1 MSDNVSSLTLSDLVV
16 PPQSATPTLASSD
29 DSYPAGMADAVAKFA
44 QQELGT
50 TASQVSNNLMAA
62 GAQNPDQ
69 AAQQQHMARYLG
81 VPPETVAQ
89 DPAAA
94 KQMFAARSVDAY
106 SLAQVAPHLAQF
118 LTNPR
123 NAAISHDDVPNLS
136 NVTSAVQ
143 QLPAPSNPPPQIDPN
158 EPHFSQGQAAAPTI
172 RQRITDW
179 WAGIT
184 GGPTYTQQIQAQNDA
199 EANAILAARES
210 NPALVPDENATPQ
223 QIDALNNQAWEQ
235 SRQAIGGM
243 SQVTQLF
250 AQNAIQAA
258 SFGLLRPTAPA
269 QPHSWQAST
278 AGALGTLAG
287 FVAGPAKVAEGVMGT
302 IPGASVLAPTAGEAW
317 ATGLAKNIVQQAA
330 TLGLAGAAQ
339 EAGSSV
345 FDSGTP
351 SEAISKI
358 GQAAASNAAVGATFG
373 AAGKLLPD
381 NTILQ
386 WLGRA
391 VGASA
396 VLDATQGNTPWD
408 NRPLEDKVLSYALN
422 ALFTAHGAGRSS
434 GGWIFGRPEVAEGV
448 ANAVKASQAQDA
460 FRKIQTL
467 SDAASAAKTRD
478 RDQGAFR
485 GLVQSMAQDG
495 PLSEVWINAHDLD
508 SALQQSGVTGEQLAD
523 KLPDVA
529 DQLYQAVQTNGD
541 VRIPVADFATH
552 IAGSAAGDAMLPKLK
567 ADPEGMT
574 FEQSQEYVKNQ
585 QRDMADTATQL
596 AQAKQDQDARDAQL
610 QQIHDDVAQQLN
622 NAGMTSPDVN
632 QSYAA
637 LHRAFYDTTSAKL
650 GISPAELY
658 DQVKPN
664 IRGLVD
670 SAPDGTQYDQAAK
683 QFNGALPDL
692 AKALTEDKSNN
703 GYFVPIDN
711 PTADSAQR
719 ILDATG
725 IDVAGGR
732 ALSYGSD
739 VISDLR
745 EHPDLNA
752 DDWQQAASMINN
764 FDHAGRSIAQRGT
777 QGERVTLTKD
787 LGNGESHGAVFE
799 ILNGRPGRRLVLK
812 SFVRDKTG
820 KVNNWFDSNT
830 REKLDSG
837 FMRAGG
843 DSRLPNNAGGAN
855 ADHPGIQADS
865 VGQGGEDLNQGGD
878 SPRGTFQPTTNTI
891 GLLKDADL
899 STFLHE
905 SGHFFLSTMRD
916 IAAREDAPAGIRQDM
931 DALGKWY
938 GGNAEDIAR
947 EASGYDAPGTTA
959 DHVRAYLDTT
969 TSGDLTRD
977 QAIDRALHE
986 QFARGFEK
994 YLFEGKAPTPETQ
1007 GLFSRFRSWLLN
1019 VYDSLSRLGVN
1030 LTPEVRGVFD
1040 RMLATDQAIADA
1052 ERVRGYKALFD
1063 SPEAAEAAGMSREA
1077 YEAYRQDDQAA
1088 TAEAQNEL
1096 QARSLRNMQW
1106 FANAKAGEIARL
1118 QKEAAAARKDV
1129 KAEVTKQVEAEP
1141 IERARDWLKKG
1152 EMTASDGE
1160 QIKADKGFRLN
1171 TDDLATMY
1179 PDSMLA
1185 RPDLTKLRGL
1195 TAKDG
1200 LHPDLVAEMFGLPSG
1215 DAMVRELVDGESR
1228 QSKIEGLTDAT
1239 MLARHGDLTDPQSME
1254 RAAEAAIH
1262 NDMRAR
1268 VLAAEF
1274 KALGK
1279 MTGSARDLS
1288 RAAGEA
1294 AKAAIAAKKV
1304 GDLRPAQYRAAEARA
1319 GRAAQEAL
1327 ARGDTAEA
1335 AAQKR
1340 AQLLNNRLFKES
1352 TDAVAEAQKIVR
1364 DQRRFDKASI
1374 RKKMD
1379 PDILDQIDALRDRF
1393 EFRQNPPDGPSKEH
1407 VSLQTWVDSQKTAY
1421 YSPYQHPDMM
1431 NERFRAQ
1438 YKDLTMEQL
1447 RGFHDTISSMETV
1460 ARDRKQVTV
1469 DGRKLTTDAVVDDLV
1484 AKMKERGE
1492 QFKLEDQLQPP
1503 SRDRG
1508 DPLWRVALDRSAS
1521 LIRTLGAELKTQSHK
1536 ANYYDRH
1543 EVLGPFARTIFNR
1556 VMDASYRKNDMLR
1569 ALSSEFGRIA
1579 DGLGREWQDSLAQKV
1594 TNTQLLDDQLT
1605 EKYGRPVYRDLTRG
1619 DMLGIARHVG
1629 NESNFDKLTKGMQW
1643 EPEAV
1648 WRFLGEN
1655 MTPKDWQATQAT
1667 WDAFEKFWPDM
1678 VEMNRRLGNTSPD
1691 RIEPRA
1697 FTTPEGIEM
1706 RGGYAPIDYDPLR
1719 SRFGEKESGANAID
1733 PGNGL
1738 LGTAYFRADTTTNG
1752 SLNARTGYNDR
1763 IDLGYHSVEKR
1774 LHDTIHDL
1782 AYREALLD
1790 VNKILSNRRFRD
1802 TFNATYGRE
1811 QYKELQK
1818 WVGGIANSPNM
1829 DPKAS
1834 VLTKIMESTRHA
1846 MVANGIAFRVS
1857 TILKHG
1863 GSAGA
1868 KSAGYFSGGGGKYL
1882 AARAA
1887 LMVTDHAGQI
1897 RSATE
1902 KFPEIRSRAMQQDRD
1917 YKEAVSSLFHPESRR
1932 GKAERYGHS
1941 IVAFADLCSAVP
1953 TAWAAYD
1960 RAITEGIPVNRGGTG
1975 RPMSEADAVAYANQ
1989 IVREAHGG
1997 NTEAARSNIMQNRNE
2012 AVKMMTTLY
2021 GFMNNSYGQMVDM
2034 ADKLRT
2040 NGFSKPEVLARF
2052 MAAAIV
2058 PALVAGWVEGKDQAE
2073 GWGAWAAKA
2082 IAGEIASTVPMLREA
2097 VGMLK
2102 GYSNVGLP
2110 SLMQTLA
2117 AIGKPFQD
2125 IDHAA
2130 QGKPVRAPIKDVG
2143 NATGM
2148 LIPGLGQLSA
2158 TAQGIHDIATGAYQP
2173 QGFGDAARA
2182 VLMGQEHRH

>member
-1 MSDNVSSLTLSDLVV
+1 MADYLDAIRQMDAGGDEPGGSTGLPDQQS
-16 PPQSATPTLASSD
+16 PQQSPDPYLGAVQQMASETQASATDTLLAAQQSKPDAAGRAMTLAPQVGV
-29 DSYPAGMADAVAKFA
+29 PAPAVEADLPTYEQQA
-44 QQELGT
+44 QLQK
-50 TASQVSNNLMAA
+50 SRQIM
-62 GAQNPDQ
+62 AQNPVLAQ
-69 AAQQQHMARYLG
+69 WVAANPMAAR
-81 VPPETVAQ
+81 VAQ
-89 DPAAA
+89 DDFDKLDLLSKLSTALKTGADSA
-94 KQMFAARSVDAY
+94 
-106 SLAQVAPHLAQF
+106 LAQNQLGRLYSDKALGGTGMTATPSSQDLASAEQ
-118 LTNPR
+118 
-123 NAAISHDDVPNLS
+123 NAAQAQTLQLHGLMGG
-136 NVTSAVQ
+136 VQ
-143 QLPAPSNPPPQIDPN
+143 QV
-158 EPHFSQGQAAAPTI
+158 G
-172 RQRITDW
+172 
-179 WAGIT
+179 
-184 GGPTYTQQIQAQNDA
+184 
-199 EANAILAARES
+199 
-210 NPALVPDENATPQ
+210 
-223 QIDALNNQAWEQ
+223 
-235 SRQAIGGM
+235 
-243 SQVTQLF
+243 
-250 AQNAIQAA
+250 
-258 SFGLLRPTAPA
+258 
-269 QPHSWQAST
+269 
-278 AGALGTLAG
+278 G
-287 FVAGPAKVAEGVMGT
+287 FVAGMFDNFLHARTQLESGAAMGATIGAATGMEFGGVGAL
-302 IPGASVLAPTAGEAW
+302 PGAAAGAMTGGALGFGLGWKADMARVQYGLTYRALDQMQDQAGNPLSETA
-317 ATGLAKNIVQQAA
+317 KQ
-330 TLGLAGAAQ
+330 AGAALSGALTFGLAQ
-339 EAGSSV
+339 AGGVATSRV
-345 FDSGTP
+345 T
-351 SEAISKI
+351 
-358 GQAAASNAAVGATFG
+358 QAAVQPFVADAVSQAMARPTVQAALRNFTVAAARGGLEG
-373 AAGKLLPD
+373 AALNAGMEAASIAGEELGKQVSPGQFNTVFNDPQTRQAAITRLADAAESGALLFGGMHMAGASLGLGGDMLRVRQAQADMQTFQGLQDGAAQSATRDRNLQAFQSFMQSQLGGSPAENLYVPAERIAQVYQQHGVEPGAGDPLFGFVPDMAKQLEQAGPLGGDVVIPTADYLTHMAGTDVSRELLPD
-381 NTILQ
+381 IRVRQ
-386 WLGRA
+386 DGM
-391 VGASA
+391 
-396 VLDATQGNTPWD
+396 
-408 NRPLEDKVLSYALN
+408 SYRESRDHL
-422 ALFTAHGAGRSS
+422 
-434 GGWIFGRPEVAEGV
+434 
-448 ANAVKASQAQDA
+448 ASQQQAMVD
-460 FRKIQTL
+460 T
-467 SDAASAAKTRD
+467 AAK
-478 RDQGAFR
+478 
-485 GLVQSMAQDG
+485 LV
-495 PLSEVWINAHDLD
+495 
-508 SALQQSGVTGEQLAD
+508 AD
-523 KLPDVA
+523 KQTPDVRE
-529 DQLYQAVQTNGD
+529 N
-541 VRIPVADFATH
+541 
-552 IAGSAAGDAMLPKLK
+552 
-567 ADPEGMT
+567 
-574 FEQSQEYVKNQ
+574 
-585 QRDMADTATQL
+585 
-596 AQAKQDQDARDAQL
+596 QL
-610 QQIHDDVAQQLN
+610 QQIHDDVARQLDS
-622 NAGMTSPDVN
+622 AGVTSPDVN

-637 LHRAFYDTTSAKL
+637 MHQAFYDTTSARL

-658 DQVKPN
+658 NRVKPN
-664 IRGLVD
+664 IRGLAD

-683 QFNGALPDL
+683 QFGGSLPDL
-692 AKALTEDKSNN
+692 AKALTEDRKNN
-703 GYFVPIDN
+703 AYFVPIDS
-711 PTADSAQR
+711 PTADSAAR

-725 IDVAGGR
+725 IDVVGGR

-745 EHPDLNA
+745 EHPDLGA

-764 FDHAGRSIAQRGT
+764 FDQAGRSIAQRGT

-799 ILNGRPGRRLVLK
+799 VLNGRPGRRLVLK
-812 SFVRDKTG
+812 SFVRDKTS
-820 KVNNWFDSNT
+820 KVNNWFESNT

-865 VGQGGEDLNQGGD
+865 VGQGGEDLNQD
-878 SPRGTFQPTTNTI
+878 ARGTFGPATNTI
-891 GLLKDADL
+891 SLLEKADL

-905 SGHFFLSTMRD
+905 SGHFFLNTLRD
-916 IAAREDAPAGIRQDM
+916 IAARADAPDSIRQDM
-931 DALGKWY
+931 ASLGEWY
-938 GGNAEDIAR
+938 RGNAGDVAG
-947 EASGYDAPGTTA
+947 EASKYAGQDVTP
-959 DHVRAYLDTT
+959 DHVHAYLDNGTT
-969 TSGDLTRD
+969 GDAARD
-977 QAIDRALHE
+977 AAIDRAQHE

-994 YLFEGKAPTPETQ
+994 YLFEGHAPTAEIQ

-1019 VYDSLSRLGVN
+1019 VYDALSRLGVN

-1040 RMLATDQAIADA
+1040 RMLASDQAIADA

-1129 KAEVTKQVEAEP
+1129 KAEVTKQIEAEP
-1141 IERARDWLKKG
+1141 IERARAWLKKG
-1152 EMTASDGE
+1152 EMTADNGE
-1160 QIKADKGFRLN
+1160 QVKADKGFRLN
-1171 TDDLATMY
+1171 TDDLKAMY

-1185 RPDLTKLRGL
+1185 RPDLTNLRGL
-1195 TAKDG
+1195 TARDG

-1228 QSKIEGLTDAT
+1228 QSKIEGLTDAI
-1239 MLARHGDLTDPQSME
+1239 MLERHGDLTDPQSME

-1288 RAAGEA
+1288 RAAEEA
-1294 AKAAIAAKKV
+1294 ARVAIAAKKV

-1327 ARGDTAEA
+1327 ARGDTMEA

-1352 TDAVAEAQKIVR
+1352 TDAVTEAQKIVR
-1364 DQRRFDKASI
+1364 DQQRFDKAGI

-1379 PDILDQIDALRDRF
+1379 PDILDQIDALRERF
-1393 EFRQNPPDGPSKEH
+1393 DFRQNPPDGPSKEH

-1431 NERFRAQ
+1431 NERFRAH
-1438 YKDLTMEQL
+1438 YKNLTMEQL
-1447 RGFHDTISSMETV
+1447 RGFHDTVGSMETV

-1469 DGRKLTTDAVVDDLV
+1469 DGRKLATDAVVDDLV

-1492 QFKLEDQLQPP
+1492 QFKLEDQLQLP

-1579 DGLGREWQDSLAQKV
+1579 DSLGREWQDSLAQKV
-1594 TNTQLLDDQLT
+1594 TNTRLLDDQLT
-1605 EKYGRPVYRDLTRG
+1605 EKYRRPVYRDLTRG

-1697 FTTPEGIEM
+1697 FTTPDGIEM

-1802 TFNATYGRE
+1802 AFNATYGRE

-1868 KSAGYFSGGGGKYL
+1868 KSVGYFSGGGGKYL

-1887 LMVTDHAGQI
+1887 RMVTDHAGQI
-1897 RSATE
+1897 RSAIE
-1902 KFPEIRSRAMQQDRD
+1902 KFPEIRARAMQQDRD

-1960 RAITEGIPVNRGGTG
+1960 RAITEGVPVNRGGTG

-2021 GFMNNSYGQMVDM
+2021 GFMNNSYGQMTDM

-2040 NGFSKPEVLARF
+2040 YGFSKPEVLARF

-2058 PALVAGWVEGKDQAE
+2058 PALVAGWVEGKDEAE
-2073 GWGAWAAKA
+2073 GWGAWVAKA
-2082 IAGEIASTVPMLREA
+2082 IGGEIASTVPMLREA

-2117 AIGKPFQD
+2117 AIKKPFQD
-2125 IDHAA
+2125 VYEAA
-2130 QGKPVRAPIKDVG
+2130 QGKPTHAPIKDAG
-2143 NATGM
+2143 NALGLM
-2148 LIPGLGQLSA
+2148 VPGLGQLSA
-2158 TAQGIHDIATGAYQP
+2158 SLQGAHDIAAGTYQP
-2173 QGFGDAARA
+2173 QGLGDAARA
-2182 VLMGQEHRH
+2182 VLMGQEHR